1 METGLMNK
9 LVAIALIAAASFIS
23 SQHGDSIGDGEIK
36 RTGQG
41 TAAGIV
47 GVMVYAAIDM
57 ARRKEED

>member
-1 METGLMNK
+1 MNK
-9 LVAIALIAAASFIS
+9 LVAIVLIAAASFIS
-23 SQHGDSIGDGEIK
+23 SQHGNSIGDGELK

-57 ARRKEED
+57 VKRKED